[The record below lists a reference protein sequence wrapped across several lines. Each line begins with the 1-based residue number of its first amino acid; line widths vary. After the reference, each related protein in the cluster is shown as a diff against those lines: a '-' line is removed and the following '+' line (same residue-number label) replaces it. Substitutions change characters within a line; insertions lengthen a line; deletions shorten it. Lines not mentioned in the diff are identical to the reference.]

1 MRQRRDEVDDGK
13 TADRTQEQGAAPH
26 ALRQCGERNGG
37 DQRPHRIGGD
47 ELPRQLSDTFKSP
60 AIEESTPAGMISV
73 NSVMKAAIAN
83 ASRLPSGNR
92 SLLPAGA
99 DIVV

>member
-13 TADRTQEQGAAPH
+13 TADRTQEQAAPH

-47 ELPRQLSDTFKSP
+47 ELPRQAFRHLQIARDRRKH
-60 AIEESTPAGMISV
+60 ARRHDLGQQRDESGHRQRQQA
-73 NSVMKAAIAN
+73 
-83 ASRLPSGNR
+83 PSGNR